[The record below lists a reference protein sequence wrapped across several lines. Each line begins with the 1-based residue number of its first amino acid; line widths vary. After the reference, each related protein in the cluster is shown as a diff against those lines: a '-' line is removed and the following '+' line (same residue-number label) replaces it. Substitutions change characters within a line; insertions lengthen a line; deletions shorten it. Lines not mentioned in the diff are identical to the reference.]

1 MDMIFKAARIE
12 KAAVGEHELAL
23 INAQALRALS
33 ADEVFTF
40 RFAACDN
47 QVDRDC
53 ERFTDATLEQLAK
66 LYVGKPVLRDHM
78 WSAGAQTA
86 RVYDAQ
92 VVSEGEVK
100 RLVLSCY
107 MVRTASTADTIAAI
121 EGGILRECSVG
132 CAVERSVCS
141 ICGADRRNGDCGHK
155 KGERY
160 DGALCF
166 TRLMGASDA
175 YEFSFVAVPAQ
186 PRAGVVKRFGSEG
199 TELRMLRKQA
209 ELGQRYLTGL
219 RREVVRL
226 AMLADGHLDGKIFTK
241 AVGRLDE
248 AELLE
253 LKRAYEAQI
262 AKKFPVAP
270 QLRQQAETKREDDAV
285 FLV

>member
-23 INAQALRALS
+23 INTQALRALS

-66 LYVGKPVLRDHM
+66 LYVGKPVLRDHV

-107 MVRTASTADTIAAI
+107 MVRTAGAADTIAAI

-132 CAVERSVCS
+132 CAVEHVNCS
-141 ICGADRRNGDCGHK
+141 ICGADQRKTLCEHWAGK
-155 KGERY
+155 EY
-160 DGALCF
+160 DGAMCVFELD
-166 TRLMGASDA
+166 GAADA
-175 YEFSFVAVPAQ
+175 YEVSLVAVPAQ
-186 PRAGVVKRFGSEG
+186 PEAGTVKAKRYGG
-199 TELRMLRKQA
+199 TEKTGKPAPEGA
-209 ELGQRYLTGL
+209 EHTELWA
-219 RREVVRL
+219 E
-226 AMLADGHLDGKIFTK
+226 
-241 AVGRLDE
+241 E
-248 AELLE
+248 AALE
-253 LKRAYEAQI
+253 LEKMR
-262 AKKFPVAP
+262 F
-270 QLRQQAETKREDDAV
+270 
-285 FLV
+285 